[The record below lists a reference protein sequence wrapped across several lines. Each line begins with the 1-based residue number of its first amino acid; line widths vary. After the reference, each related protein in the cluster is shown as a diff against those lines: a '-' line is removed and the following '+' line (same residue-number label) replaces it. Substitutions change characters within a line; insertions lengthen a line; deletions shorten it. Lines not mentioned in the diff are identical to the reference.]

1 MALSLCCSRITSHW
15 ELSSPKSFACAA
27 RASIADDNSSVTYR
41 WDEDYLHRKYE
52 VLNLKI
58 VHPRMKTGF
67 EESKDIIF
75 QRDDLVA
82 GRYQV
87 PFSCAA

>member
-1 MALSLCCSRITSHW
+1 M
-15 ELSSPKSFACAA
+15 
-27 RASIADDNSSVTYR
+27 TYR

-58 VHPRMKTGF
+58 VHSRMKTGF
-67 EESKDIIF
+67 EESKDIVF

-87 PFSCAA
+87 IPRSCPFTSASYWIGLAL